1 MKSGLGAKGSLC
13 FLAMVC
19 VSRAATLRTGVAK
32 ADITTPRGELMWGL
46 EDRTTPAK
54 STLDPLYARVLE
66 LEALALVTLDPR
78 GGPKVERDRVS
89 AAQRL
94 THA

>member
-1 MKSGLGAKGSLC
+1 
-13 FLAMVC
+13 
-19 VSRAATLRTGVAK
+19 
-32 ADITTPRGELMWGL
+32 MWGL